1 MEKPAFEKVLRTNGW
16 NAVDLRDTRYNQV
29 IHLIT
34 AADGAEDYY
43 NTEDNP
49 CRTEGIELAR
59 ELDKKTAEAWVGHPY
74 IDVIDNSTDFESKM
88 IRMIN
93 VSFLKHF
100 LDHSIHYFLV
110 VCLPPNGI
118 GCTRSFGRGKQ
129 ETQVPYL

>member
-1 MEKPAFEKVLRTNGW
+1 MTKLAFDKVLRTNGW

-93 VSFLKHF
+93 VSFIISLT
-100 LDHSIHYFLV
+100 I
-110 VCLPPNGI
+110 
-118 GCTRSFGRGKQ
+118 
-129 ETQVPYL
+129 YLSYSCSVFVSEWDWMHAIVWPWRVRN

>member
-59 ELDKKTAEAWVGHPY
+59 ELDKKTAESWVGHPY